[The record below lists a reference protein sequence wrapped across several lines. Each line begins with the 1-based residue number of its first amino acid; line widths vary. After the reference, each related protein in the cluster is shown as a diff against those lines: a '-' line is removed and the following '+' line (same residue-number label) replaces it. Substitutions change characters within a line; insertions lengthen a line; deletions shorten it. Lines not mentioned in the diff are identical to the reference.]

1 MIHHHDH
8 LRLIMNGH
16 TTWTILKWGG
26 QQSKGKLRMKI
37 STFRMLHDNQSS
49 EVIPL
54 VSIWRNI
61 NGIIYY

>member
-37 STFRMLHDNQSS
+37 STFPMLHVKLKA
-49 EVIPL
+49 EFMPKVP
-54 VSIWRNI
+54 IWRNI
-61 NGIIYY
+61 NGIVYY